1 MNSIKKFII
10 CFISIIFF
18 YSCENINIV
27 PHNNEE
33 IYLFKAETR
42 LINLKTDTITKK
54 FLSFDNIE
62 SGARKKSQTSC
73 DEYLKKINQD
83 HYACK
88 FIGYGFT
95 EYGKRVR
102 DM

>member
-18 YSCENINIV
+18 YSCENIKIV

-42 LINLKTDTITKK
+42 LIDLKTNTLIKK

-62 SGARKKSQTSC
+62 SGARKKSQTTC
-73 DEYLKKINQD
+73 NEYLNKINKD
-83 HYACK
+83 HVLCK
-88 FIGYGFT
+88 FIGYDFT
-95 EYGKRVR
+95 EYGKRVK
-102 DM
+102 DI